1 MNDNDADAAGGPD
14 APPAPDAAA
23 APAAAAPAAADD
35 AGAAAP
41 PAVGKA
47 KKGRRENITPHTKGL
62 LNNYF
67 TAAGAQRWT
76 DDERIA
82 MVKFLLEQ
90 DQFKH
95 LDIPC
100 VTRIYNLYIKA
111 TAMSKQIASLLADAI
126 KEMTDAPDQHGLS
139 YDVIVGLVAKTATYF
154 DADGCPSGLP
164 EPLLGFLERCTDA
177 HCGAAQGRMG
187 VSRGQFSVA
196 GRANSSQLRVYSCM
210 RILRTRARAGTTSTG
225 KSMLLE
231 NPQNC
236 RLAVWSAAR
245 RQRQ

>member
-1 MNDNDADAAGGPD
+1 
-14 APPAPDAAA
+14 
-23 APAAAAPAAADD
+23 
-35 AGAAAP
+35 
-41 PAVGKA
+41 VGKA

-111 TAMSKQIASLLADAI
+111 TAMSKQIASSIRRHRIGPVRKKAPPEDPRNLAHHA
-126 KEMTDAPDQHGLS
+126 
-139 YDVIVGLVAKTATYF
+139 VALFSWEGERFLGT
-154 DADGCPSGLP
+154 SI
-164 EPLLGFLERCTDA
+164 PLLVLIT
-177 HCGAAQGRMG
+177 
-187 VSRGQFSVA
+187 
-196 GRANSSQLRVYSCM
+196 
-210 RILRTRARAGTTSTG
+210 
-225 KSMLLE
+225 
-231 NPQNC
+231 
-236 RLAVWSAAR
+236 
-245 RQRQ
+245 